1 MSVTAVIVTVTTPD
15 RTRGITEAIKY
26 ALDNP
31 LNYPD
36 DAGTP
41 EWDVAVRTAHA
52 GSLAAEMRV
61 VSRVPARGREQHGAM
76 GHISWSPAA
85 GIWTAEILW
94 DGDLRLSSV
103 PITQIEPEYT
113 REGE

>member
-1 MSVTAVIVTVTTPD
+1 MSVTTVIVTVTTPD
-15 RTRGITEAIKY
+15 RTRGVTKAIEY

-36 DAGTP
+36 NAGTP
-41 EWDVAVRTAHA
+41 EWDVAVRTAGP

-61 VSRVPARGREQHGAM
+61 VSRRHSAHGAM
-76 GHISWSPAA
+76 SHISWSPAA